1 MNDDINQQILIELRK
16 LRQISQ
22 RMSYFTL
29 ILVVAAVAFIAIE
42 HQQRQN
48 KYPWD
53 KVDTAWYQQDYPKAL
68 SLAQAIVA
76 QQTNYYY
83 GHQYLGN
90 IYLAM
95 NDLTNAEVEY
105 SRAYQLFPN
114 KEREETLESVQKRIT
129 MEHSEQS
136 QSK

>member
-1 MNDDINQQILIELRK
+1 MNEDINREILIELRK
-16 LRQISQ
+16 SRQLNQI
-22 RMSYFTL
+22 MSCFAVA
-29 ILVVAAVAFIAIE
+29 LVIAAAAFIAIE
-42 HQQRQN
+42 HHKRQHE
-48 KYPWD
+48 YPWG

-76 QQTNYYY
+76 RQTNYYY

-105 SRAYQLFPN
+105 SRAYQLLPN
-114 KEREETLESVQKRIT
+114 KERKDTLESVQKRIA
-129 MEHSEQS
+129 MEHNAQS